1 MIHPNILTLIGA
13 TPIVSLNRVFA
24 HPRIRIAAKLEAK
37 NVGGS
42 IKDRV
47 ALGMIEA
54 AEASGELTPDKIV
67 IEATSGNTG
76 VGLAMVCAVKG
87 YKLTLLMPD
96 SASEER
102 KRIMR
107 AYGAELRLTPG
118 RLGTD
123 GAIEE
128 AYRMAREEPQTYVLM
143 DQFNNPASIAAHFM
157 GTGREIIEQTE
168 GRATHVVISLGTS
181 GTAMGIAKRMKE
193 SASGIQVVA
202 VEPYA
207 GHKIQ
212 GLKNMQESYPPGIY
226 DKRALD
232 RIIRIEDEV
241 AFECA
246 RQLAREEG
254 ILSGMSAGATLAGAL
269 QIARELDESGQDGL
283 IVFICAD
290 TGERYLS
297 TTLFAPPAKHGIA
310 VRSVATGNAEYL
322 GTPAGGHALFTPG
335 PSLDELGDLE
345 TWRRIVLLDVLGRA
359 LSERGQNVRL
369 AVGLADMDDRALA
382 AAREA
387 KSGLT
392 EFGVQARAVMV
403 EQARVLGVS
412 ENILFPLAGSSQDRA
427 LGLTRKLLARGQ
439 AYEKLRS
446 VYFDVTRDKTYG
458 RTSGVDM
465 AGMNLGHT
473 VDLAD
478 YVKENPADFTLLKRA
493 TLQDLKLGDVVETE
507 WGKVRPSW
515 FLQLAATA
523 LDALG
528 TVTIMLVGESHRF
541 PHLDNF
547 NAIWHGG
554 AGVLPAA
561 WMVSQPVSDRELGG
575 SVPTLA
581 DALILA
587 GSGAALRL
595 WLLST
600 SYLKSLAYS
609 PDSIAMW
616 TRNQHRLQD
625 ACIAASM
632 ASGKS
637 CALSPELEQS
647 IYDLKTSFAAAL
659 EDNLDLAHFWPRLF
673 AFAKTVNAR
682 SGAGTLS
689 AAEGRAVTEQL
700 LACDRVLGFL
710 DRSRLPLTLAEWPL
724 EAAALVARREDAR
737 KSKDFARAD
746 ALRAELANMGLRLED
761 HPSGAR
767 LYRIHP
773 A

>member
-1 MIHPNILTLIGA
+1 MIHPNILSLIGA
-13 TPIVSLNRVFA
+13 TPVVYLNRVFP
-24 HPRIRIAAKLEAK
+24 HPRIRLATKLEAQ

-47 ALGMIEA
+47 ALAMIEA
-54 AEASGELTPDKIV
+54 AEASGELTPDKTV

-128 AYRMAREEPQTYVLM
+128 AYRLAREEPQTYVLM
-143 DQFNNPASIAAHFM
+143 DQFNNPASIAAHFI
-157 GTGREIIEQTE
+157 GTGQEIIAQTE
-168 GRATHVVISLGTS
+168 GRATHVVVSLGTS
-181 GTAMGIAKRMKE
+181 GTAMGIAKRMKA
-193 SASGIQVVA
+193 SAPHIRVVA

-232 RIIRIEDEV
+232 RIVHVEDEE
-241 AFECA
+241 AYECA
-246 RQLAREEG
+246 RRLAREEG
-254 ILSGMSAGATLAGAL
+254 ILSGMSAGAALAGAL
-269 QIARELDESGQDGL
+269 RIAGELDVTGEEGL
-283 IVFICAD
+283 IVFICPD

-297 TTLFAPPAKHGIA
+297 TTLFAPPARHGLG
-310 VRSVATGNAEYL
+310 VRSVASECL
-322 GTPAGGHALFTPG
+322 EILVSPAGGHALFTPG

-345 TWRRIVLLDVLGRA
+345 VWRRIVWLDVLARA
-359 LSERGQNVRL
+359 LAERGQPARM
-369 AVGLADMDDRALA
+369 AVGLADMAARALA

-387 KSGLT
+387 KVPAG
-392 EFGVQARAVMV
+392 EFGARAQAVMLEQARA
-403 EQARVLGVS
+403 LGVS
-412 ENILFPLAGSSQDRA
+412 DSVTFPLSGASRERA
-427 LGLTRKLLARGQ
+427 LGLARKLLAKGQ

-458 RTSGVDM
+458 RTSCVDT
-465 AGMNLGHT
+465 AGMNVGHT

-493 TLQDLKLGDVVETE
+493 TLQDLKLGDVLETE

-515 FLQLAATA
+515 FLQLAAAA
-523 LDALG
+523 LDSLG
-528 TVTIMLVGESHRF
+528 TVSVMLVAEAHRF

-547 NAIWHGG
+547 SAIWNAG
-554 AGVLPAA
+554 AGVRPLA
-561 WMVSQPVSDRELGG
+561 WMVAQPVIPREQDLAVPQLPEALGL
-575 SVPTLA
+575 VE
-581 DALILA
+581 
-587 GSGAALRL
+587 SGAALRL
-595 WLLST
+595 WFLSA
-600 SYLKSLAYS
+600 SYLKSLAFS
-609 PDSIAMW
+609 PESLAMW
-616 TRNQHRLQD
+616 SKNQRRLQD
-625 ACIAASM
+625 AYAA
-632 ASGKS
+632 AVLGGKGEGVS
-637 CALSPELEQS
+637 ADMEQA
-647 IYDLKTSFAAAL
+647 IYDLKTAFTTAL
-659 EDNLDLAHFWPRLF
+659 EANLDLAHFWPALF

-682 SGAGTLS
+682 AAKLT
-689 AAEGRAVTEQL
+689 AAEAKLVAEQL

-710 DRSRLPLTLAEWPL
+710 DHARLPLAPRNWP
-724 EAAALVARREDAR
+724 AAAADLVARREEAR
-737 KSKDFARAD
+737 KARDFARAD
-746 ALRAELANMGLRLED
+746 ALRDELALMNLRLED
-761 HPSGAR
+761 HPQGPR
-767 LYRIHP
+767 LYIQEARP
-773 A
+773 

>member
-1 MIHPNILTLIGA
+1 MIHPTILSLIGA
-13 TPIVSLNRVFA
+13 TPVVYLNRVFP
-24 HPRIRIAAKLEAK
+24 HPRIRLATKLEAQ

-47 ALGMIEA
+47 ALAMIEA
-54 AEASGELTPDKIV
+54 AEASGELTPDKTV

-107 AYGAELRLTPG
+107 AFGAELRLTPG

-128 AYRMAREEPQTYVLM
+128 AYRLAREEPQTYVLM
-143 DQFNNPASIAAHFM
+143 DQFNNPASIAAHYM

-193 SASGIQVVA
+193 SAPGIQVVA

-232 RIIRIEDEV
+232 RIIHVEDEE
-241 AFECA
+241 AFACA
-246 RQLAREEG
+246 RRLAREEG
-254 ILSGMSAGATLAGAL
+254 ILSGMSAGAALAGAL
-269 QIARELDESGQDGL
+269 RIAGELDEAGEEGL
-283 IVFICAD
+283 IVFICPD

-297 TTLFAPPAKHGIA
+297 TTLFAPPARHGLG
-310 VRSVATGNAEYL
+310 VRSVATGCLEIL
-322 GTPAGGHALFTPG
+322 GSPSGGHALFTPG

-345 TWRRIVLLDVLGRA
+345 VWRRIVWLDVLAKA
-359 LSERGQNVRL
+359 LADRGQNVRL

-387 KSGLT
+387 KIGLQD
-392 EFGVQARAVMV
+392 FGVRAREFMLAH
-403 EQARVLGVS
+403 AKALGVS
-412 ENILFPLAGSSQDRA
+412 ESVLFPLAGASQDRA
-427 LGLTRKLLARGQ
+427 LGLARKLLAKGQ

-458 RTSGVDM
+458 RTSCVDT
-465 AGMNLGHT
+465 AGMNFGYT

-493 TLQDLKLGDVVETE
+493 TLQDLKLGDVLETE

-515 FLQLAATA
+515 FLQLAAAA
-523 LDALG
+523 LDSLG
-528 TVTIMLVGESHRF
+528 TVSVMLVGESHRF

-547 NAIWHGG
+547 SAIWSAG
-554 AGVLPAA
+554 AGVRPMA
-561 WMVSQPVSDRELGG
+561 WMVSQPVTPRDQGAT
-575 SVPTLA
+575 VPQLPEALQLA
-581 DALILA
+581 D
-587 GSGAALRL
+587 SGAALRL
-595 WLLST
+595 WLLSS
-600 SYLKSLAYS
+600 SYLKSLSYS
-609 PDSIAMW
+609 SETLDMW
-616 TRNQHRLQD
+616 TKNQRRLQD
-625 ACIAASM
+625 AYVAASLG
-632 ASGKS
+632 GKGEGL
-637 CALSPELEQS
+637 APELEQA
-647 IYDLKTSFAAAL
+647 IYDLKTIFATAL
-659 EDNLDLAHFWPRLF
+659 DDNLDLAHFWPGLF

-682 SGAGTLS
+682 AGKLT
-689 AAEGRAVTEQL
+689 AVEARLIAEQL

-710 DRSRLPLTLAEWPL
+710 DHSRLPLAPGSWSS
-724 EAAALVARREDAR
+724 EAVELVKHRETAR
-737 KSKDFARAD
+737 KAKDFVLAD
-746 ALRAELANMGLRLED
+746 RLRTELASLGLRLED
-761 HPSGAR
+761 HALGAR
-767 LYRIHP
+767 LYRMG
-773 A
+773 

>member
-1 MIHPNILTLIGA
+1 MIHPTILSLIGA
-13 TPIVSLNRVFA
+13 TPVVYLNRVFP
-24 HPRIRIAAKLEAK
+24 HPRIRLATKLEAQ

-47 ALGMIEA
+47 ALAMIEA
-54 AEASGELTPDKIV
+54 AEASGELTPDKTV

-107 AYGAELRLTPG
+107 AFGAELRLTPG

-128 AYRMAREEPQTYVLM
+128 AYRLAREEPQTYVLM
-143 DQFNNPASIAAHFM
+143 DQFNNPASIAAHYM

-193 SASGIQVVA
+193 SAPGIQVVA

-232 RIIRIEDEV
+232 RIIHVEDEE
-241 AFECA
+241 AFACA

-254 ILSGMSAGATLAGAL
+254 ILSGMSAGAALAGAL
-269 QIARELDESGQDGL
+269 RIAKELDEAGEEGL
-283 IVFICAD
+283 IVFICPD

-297 TTLFAPPAKHGIA
+297 TTLFSPLARHGLG
-310 VRSVATGNAEYL
+310 VRNVSSGCLECL
-322 GTPAGGHALFTPG
+322 GSPAGGHALFTPG
-335 PSLDELGDLE
+335 PSLDDLGELDV
-345 TWRRIVLLDVLGRA
+345 WRRIVWLDVLGRA
-359 LSERGQNVRL
+359 LVERGQKVGL

-387 KSGLT
+387 KIGLRD
-392 EFGVQARAVMV
+392 FGARA
-403 EQARVLGVS
+403 QAFMLSHARRLGVS
-412 ENILFPLAGSSQDRA
+412 DAMLFPLAGASQNRVLDLA
-427 LGLTRKLLARGQ
+427 RKLLAKGQ

-446 VYFDVTRDKTYG
+446 VYFDVARDKTYG
-458 RTSGVDM
+458 QISCVDTV
-465 AGMNLGHT
+465 GMHLGYT

-478 YVKENPADFTLLKRA
+478 YAKENPADFTLLKRA
-493 TLQDLKLGDVVETE
+493 TLQDLKLGDVLETE

-515 FLQLAATA
+515 FMQLAATA

-528 TVTIMLVGESHRF
+528 TVSVMLGGESHRF

-547 NAIWHGG
+547 SAIWSAG
-554 AGVLPAA
+554 AGVRPLA
-561 WMVSQPVSDRELGG
+561 WMVSQPVTPREQGET
-575 SVPTLA
+575 VPTLSE
-581 DALILA
+581 ALEIA
-587 GSGAALRL
+587 GAGAALRL
-595 WLLST
+595 WFLSA
-600 SYLKSLAYS
+600 SYMKSLAFS
-609 PDSIAMW
+609 PESLVMW
-616 TRNQHRLQD
+616 VKNQNRLQD
-625 ACIAASM
+625 AFVSASLG
-632 ASGKS
+632 GKGRGM
-637 CALSPELEQS
+637 SPELEQAN
-647 IYDLKTSFAAAL
+647 YDLKTAFASAL
-659 EDNLDLAHFWPRLF
+659 DDNLDLAHFWPVLF
-673 AFAKTVNAR
+673 AFAKSVNTR
-682 SGAGTLS
+682 AGKMS
-689 AAEGRAVTEQL
+689 EPEAALVAEQL

-710 DRSRLPLTLAEWPL
+710 EHSRLPLPRQKWPR
-724 EAAALVARREDAR
+724 EAVELVDRREEAR
-737 KSKDFARAD
+737 AAKNYVVAD
-746 ALRAELANMGLRLED
+746 ALRAELAAMGLRLED
-761 HPSGAR
+761 HPAGMRLFSGE
-767 LYRIHP
+767 
-773 A
+773 

>member
-1 MIHPNILTLIGA
+1 MIHPSILSLIGA
-13 TPIVSLNRVFA
+13 TPVVYLNRVFV
-24 HPRIRIAAKLEAK
+24 HPRIHLATKLEAQ

-47 ALGMIEA
+47 ALAMIEA
-54 AEASGELTPDKIV
+54 AEASGELTPDKTV

-107 AYGAELRLTPG
+107 AFGAELRLTPG

-128 AYRMAREEPQTYVLM
+128 AYRLAREEPQTYVLM
-143 DQFNNPASIAAHFM
+143 DQFNNPASIAAHYI
-157 GTGREIIEQTE
+157 GTGQEIIAQTE
-168 GRATHVVISLGTS
+168 GLATHVVVSLGTS

-193 SASGIQVVA
+193 SAPRIKVVA

-232 RIIRIEDEV
+232 RIIHVDDEE
-241 AFECA
+241 AYECA
-246 RQLAREEG
+246 RRLAREEG
-254 ILSGMSAGATLAGAL
+254 ILSGMSAGAALAGAL
-269 QIARELDESGQDGL
+269 RVARELDEAGESGL
-283 IVFICAD
+283 VVFICPD

-297 TTLFAPPAKHGIA
+297 TTLFAPPARQGLG
-310 VRSVATGNAEYL
+310 VRSVASECL
-322 GTPAGGHALFTPG
+322 EILVSPAGGHALFTPG

-345 TWRRIVLLDVLGRA
+345 VWRRIVWLDVLTRA
-359 LSERGQNVRL
+359 LAERGQPARM

-382 AAREA
+382 VAREA
-387 KSGLT
+387 KVPAG
-392 EFGVQARAVMV
+392 EFGARAQAVMLQQARA
-403 EQARVLGVS
+403 LGVS
-412 ENILFPLAGSSQDRA
+412 DSVAFPLSGASRERA
-427 LGLTRKLLARGQ
+427 LGLARKLLAKGQ

-458 RTSGVDM
+458 RTSCVDT
-465 AGMNLGHT
+465 AGMNVGHT

-493 TLQDLKLGDVVETE
+493 TLQDLKLGDVLETE

-523 LDALG
+523 LESLG
-528 TVTIMLVGESHRF
+528 TVSVMLVAEAHRF

-547 NAIWHGG
+547 SAIWNAG
-554 AGVLPAA
+554 AGVRPLA
-561 WMVSQPVSDRELGG
+561 WMVAQPVTPREPDLALPQLPEALGL
-575 SVPTLA
+575 VE
-581 DALILA
+581 
-587 GSGAALRL
+587 SGAALRL
-595 WLLST
+595 WFLSA
-600 SYLKSLAYS
+600 SYLKSLAFS
-609 PDSIAMW
+609 SESLAMW
-616 TRNQHRLQD
+616 SKNQRRLQD
-625 ACIAASM
+625 AYSAAVLG
-632 ASGKS
+632 GKGEGVT
-637 CALSPELEQS
+637 PDMEQS
-647 IYDLKTSFAAAL
+647 IYDLKMAFTTAL
-659 EDNLDLAHFWPRLF
+659 EDNLDLAHFWPALF

-682 SGAGTLS
+682 AGRLTASEAKLV
-689 AAEGRAVTEQL
+689 AEQL

-710 DRSRLPLTLAEWPL
+710 DHARLPLAPRNWP
-724 EAAALVARREDAR
+724 AAAADLVTRREEAR
-737 KSKDFARAD
+737 KAKDFVLAD
-746 ALRAELANMGLRLED
+746 TLRAELSVMNLRLED
-761 HPSGAR
+761 HPQGPR
-767 LYRIHP
+767 LYKQEARP
-773 A
+773 

>member
-1 MIHPNILTLIGA
+1 MIHPTILSLIGA
-13 TPIVSLNRVFA
+13 TPIVYLNRVFP
-24 HPRIRIAAKLEAK
+24 HPRIRLATKLEAQ

-47 ALGMIEA
+47 ALAMIEA

-107 AYGAELRLTPG
+107 AFGAELRLTPG

-128 AYRMAREEPQTYVLM
+128 AYRLAREEPQTYVLM
-143 DQFNNPASIAAHFM
+143 DQFNNPASIAAHYM

-168 GRATHVVISLGTS
+168 GHATHVVISLGTS

-193 SASGIQVVA
+193 SAPGIQVVA

-232 RIIRIEDEV
+232 RIIHVEDEE
-241 AFECA
+241 AFACS

-254 ILSGMSAGATLAGAL
+254 ILSGMSAGAALAGAL
-269 QIARELDESGQDGL
+269 RIARELDEAGKEGL
-283 IVFICAD
+283 IVFICPD

-297 TTLFAPPAKHGIA
+297 TTLFSPLARHGLG
-310 VRSVATGNAEYL
+310 VRSVASGCLECL
-322 GTPAGGHALFTPG
+322 GSPGGGHALFTPG
-335 PSLDELGDLE
+335 PSLDDLGELDV
-345 TWRRIVLLDVLGRA
+345 WRRIVWLDVLARA
-359 LSERGQNVRL
+359 LVERGQDVRL

-387 KSGLT
+387 KAGLQDFGQRAR
-392 EFGVQARAVMV
+392 EFMLAHAK
-403 EQARVLGVS
+403 ALGVS
-412 ENILFPLAGSSQDRA
+412 DTVLFPLAGDSQERA
-427 LGLTRKLLARGQ
+427 LGLARKLLAKGQ

-458 RTSGVDM
+458 QISCVDT
-465 AGMNLGHT
+465 AGMNLGYT

-478 YVKENPADFTLLKRA
+478 YVKDNPADFTLLKRA
-493 TLQDLKLGDVVETE
+493 TLQDLKLGDVIETE

-528 TVTIMLVGESHRF
+528 TVSVMFAAESHRF

-547 NAIWHGG
+547 CAIWSAG
-554 AGVLPAA
+554 AGVRPMA
-561 WMVSQPVSDRELGG
+561 WMVSQPVTPREQGEK
-575 SVPTLA
+575 VPSLT
-581 DALILA
+581 DALAVA
-587 GSGAALRL
+587 GTGPALRL
-595 WLLST
+595 WLLSA

-609 PDSIAMW
+609 PESLAMW
-616 TRNQHRLQD
+616 VKNQNRLQD
-625 ACIAASM
+625 AYVSASLGG
-632 ASGKS
+632 SGNGV
-637 CALSPELEQS
+637 SPQLEQA
-647 IYDLKTSFAAAL
+647 IYDLKTAFATAL
-659 EDNLDLAHFWPRLF
+659 DDNLDLAHFWPTLF

-682 SGAGTLS
+682 AGKMSTDE
-689 AAEGRAVTEQL
+689 AALVAEQL

-710 DRSRLPLTLAEWPL
+710 DHARLPLAQKSWSR
-724 EAAALVARREDAR
+724 EAADLVGRREAAR
-737 KSKDFARAD
+737 KAKDFVLAD
-746 ALRAELANMGLRLED
+746 ALRAQLAGMGLRLED
-761 HPSGAR
+761 HPAGVR
-767 LYRIHP
+767 LFRMERS

>member
-1 MIHPNILTLIGA
+1 MIHPSILSLIGA
-13 TPIVSLNRVFA
+13 TPVVFLNRVFV
-24 HPRIRIAAKLEAK
+24 HPRIRLATKLEAQ

-47 ALGMIEA
+47 ALAMIEA
-54 AEASGELTPDKIV
+54 AEASGELTPDKTV

-107 AYGAELRLTPG
+107 AFGAELRLTPG

-128 AYRMAREEPQTYVLM
+128 AYRLAREEPQTYVLM
-143 DQFNNPASIAAHFM
+143 DQFNNPASIAAHYI
-157 GTGREIIEQTE
+157 GTGQEIIAQTE
-168 GRATHVVISLGTS
+168 GRATHVVVSLGTS

-193 SASGIQVVA
+193 SAPHIKVVA

-232 RIIRIEDEV
+232 RIIHVDDEE
-241 AFECA
+241 AYECA
-246 RQLAREEG
+246 RRLAREEG
-254 ILSGMSAGATLAGAL
+254 ILSGMSAGAALAGAL
-269 QIARELDESGQDGL
+269 RVARELDEAGEEGL
-283 IVFICAD
+283 VVFICPD

-297 TTLFAPPAKHGIA
+297 TTLFAPPARQGLG
-310 VRSVATGNAEYL
+310 VRSVASECL
-322 GTPAGGHALFTPG
+322 EILVSPAGGHALFTPG

-345 TWRRIVLLDVLGRA
+345 VWRRIVWLDVLTRA
-359 LSERGQNVRL
+359 LAERGQPARM

-382 AAREA
+382 VAREA
-387 KSGLT
+387 KVSAG
-392 EFGVQARAVMV
+392 EFGARAQAVMLQQARA
-403 EQARVLGVS
+403 LGVS
-412 ENILFPLAGSSQDRA
+412 DNVAFPLSGASRERA
-427 LGLTRKLLARGQ
+427 LGLARKLLAKGQ

-458 RTSGVDM
+458 RTSCVDT
-465 AGMNLGHT
+465 AGMNVGHT

-493 TLQDLKLGDVVETE
+493 TLQDLKLGDVLETE

-523 LDALG
+523 LESLG
-528 TVTIMLVGESHRF
+528 TVSVMLVAEAHRF

-547 NAIWHGG
+547 SAIWNAG
-554 AGVLPAA
+554 AGVRPLA
-561 WMVSQPVSDRELGG
+561 WMVAQPVTPREPDLALPQLPEALGL
-575 SVPTLA
+575 VE
-581 DALILA
+581 
-587 GSGAALRL
+587 SGAALRL
-595 WLLST
+595 WFLSA
-600 SYLKSLAYS
+600 SYLKSLAFS
-609 PDSIAMW
+609 PESLAMW
-616 TRNQHRLQD
+616 SKNQRRLQD
-625 ACIAASM
+625 AYSAAVLG
-632 ASGKS
+632 GKGEGVTP
-637 CALSPELEQS
+637 AMEQS
-647 IYDLKTSFAAAL
+647 IYDLKTAFTTAL
-659 EDNLDLAHFWPRLF
+659 EDNLDLAHFWPVLF

-682 SGAGTLS
+682 AGRLTASEAKLV
-689 AAEGRAVTEQL
+689 AEQL

-710 DRSRLPLTLAEWPL
+710 DHARLPLAPRNWP
-724 EAAALVARREDAR
+724 AAAADLVTRREEAR
-737 KSKDFARAD
+737 KAKDFALAD
-746 ALRAELANMGLRLED
+746 TLRAELSAMNLRLED
-761 HPSGAR
+761 HPQGPR
-767 LYRIHP
+767 LYKQEARP
-773 A
+773 

>member
-1 MIHPNILTLIGA
+1 MIHPTILSLIGA
-13 TPIVSLNRVFA
+13 TPVVYLNRVFP
-24 HPRIRIAAKLEAK
+24 HPRIRLATKLEAQ

-47 ALGMIEA
+47 ALAMIEA
-54 AEASGELTPDKIV
+54 AEASGELTPDKTV

-96 SASEER
+96 SASVER

-107 AYGAELRLTPG
+107 AFGAELRLTLG

-128 AYRMAREEPQTYVLM
+128 AYRLAREEPQTYVLM
-143 DQFNNPASIAAHFM
+143 DQFNNPASIAAHYM
-157 GTGREIIEQTE
+157 GTGREIIEQTD

-193 SASGIQVVA
+193 SAPGIQVVA

-232 RIIRIEDEV
+232 RIIHIEDEE
-241 AFECA
+241 AFACA
-246 RQLAREEG
+246 RRLAREEG
-254 ILSGMSAGATLAGAL
+254 ILSGMSAGAALAGAL
-269 QIARELDESGQDGL
+269 RIAGELDEAGEEGL
-283 IVFICAD
+283 IVFICPD

-297 TTLFAPPAKHGIA
+297 TTLFSPLARHGLG
-310 VRSVATGNAEYL
+310 VRSVATGCLECL
-322 GTPAGGHALFTPG
+322 GSPAGGHALFTPG
-335 PSLDELGDLE
+335 PSLDDLGDLDV
-345 TWRRIVLLDVLGRA
+345 WRRVVWLDVLAKA
-359 LSERGQNVRL
+359 LIERGQNVRL

-387 KSGLT
+387 KVGLKD
-392 EFGVQARAVMV
+392 FGVRARAFMLTH
-403 EQARVLGVS
+403 AKALGVS
-412 ENILFPLAGSSQDRA
+412 ESALFPLAGDSQERA
-427 LGLTRKLLARGQ
+427 LGLARKLLAKGQ

-458 RTSGVDM
+458 RTSCVDT
-465 AGMNLGHT
+465 AGMNFGYT

-493 TLQDLKLGDVVETE
+493 TLQDLKLGDVLETE

-528 TVTIMLVGESHRF
+528 KVSVMLVAESHRF

-547 NAIWHGG
+547 SAIWSAG
-554 AGVLPAA
+554 AGVRPLA
-561 WMVSQPVSDRELGG
+561 WMVSQPVNPRDPGET
-575 SVPTLA
+575 VPSLPEALKLA
-581 DALILA
+581 D
-587 GSGAALRL
+587 SGAALRL
-595 WLLST
+595 WLLSS

-609 PDSIAMW
+609 PESLIMW
-616 TRNQHRLQD
+616 TKNQHRLQD
-625 ACIAASM
+625 AYVAASLGGAGEGM
-632 ASGKS
+632 A
-637 CALSPELEQS
+637 PELEQA
-647 IYDLKTSFAAAL
+647 IYDLKTSFVTAL
-659 EDNLDLAHFWPRLF
+659 DDNLDLAHFWPNLF
-673 AFAKTVNAR
+673 AFAKTINAR
-682 SGAGTLS
+682 AGKLT
-689 AAEGRAVTEQL
+689 AAEARLVAEQL

-710 DRSRLPLTLAEWPL
+710 DHSRLPLSAGNWPR
-724 EAAALVARREDAR
+724 EAAELVRRREEAR
-737 KSKDFARAD
+737 KAKNFVLAD
-746 ALRAELANMGLRLED
+746 ELRAELASMGLRLED
-761 HPSGAR
+761 HPLGAR
-767 LYRIHP
+767 LYRTE
-773 A
+773 

>member
-1 MIHPNILTLIGA
+1 MIHPNILSLIGA
-13 TPIVSLNRVFA
+13 TPVVYLNRVFP
-24 HPRIRIAAKLEAK
+24 HPRIRLATKLEAQ

-47 ALGMIEA
+47 ALAMIEA
-54 AEASGELTPDKIV
+54 AEASGELTPDKTV

-128 AYRMAREEPQTYVLM
+128 AYRLAREEPQTYVLM

-157 GTGREIIEQTE
+157 GTGREIIEQT
-168 GRATHVVISLGTS
+168 GGKATHVVVSLGTS

-193 SASGIQVVA
+193 SAPHICVVA

-232 RIIRIEDEV
+232 RIIHVEDEE
-241 AFECA
+241 AYECA
-246 RQLAREEG
+246 RRLAREEG
-254 ILSGMSAGATLAGAL
+254 ILSGMSAGAALAGAL
-269 QIARELDESGQDGL
+269 RIARELDEAGEDGL
-283 IVFICAD
+283 VVFICPD

-297 TTLFAPPAKHGIA
+297 TTLFAPPARHGLG
-310 VRSVATGNAEYL
+310 VRSVATGCLEIL
-322 GTPAGGHALFTPG
+322 GCPAGGHALFTPG
-335 PSLDELGDLE
+335 PSLDALGDLDV
-345 TWRRIVLLDVLGRA
+345 WRRIVWLDVLARA
-359 LSERGQNVRL
+359 LAERGQAVRM

-387 KSGLT
+387 KVAAGA
-392 EFGVQARAVMV
+392 FGARARAVMI
-403 EQARVLGVS
+403 EQARTLGVS
-412 ENILFPLAGSSQDRA
+412 DNVLFPLAGASQERA
-427 LGLTRKLLARGQ
+427 LGLARKLLAKGQ

-458 RTSGVDM
+458 RTSCVDT
-465 AGMNLGHT
+465 AGINVGHT

-478 YVKENPADFTLLKRA
+478 YVKDNPADFTLLKRA
-493 TLQDLKLGDVVETE
+493 TLQDLKLGDVLETE

-515 FLQLAATA
+515 FLQLAAAA
-523 LDALG
+523 LDSLG
-528 TVTIMLVGESHRF
+528 TVSVMLVAEAHRF

-547 NAIWHGG
+547 SAIWSAG
-554 AGVLPAA
+554 AGVRPLA
-561 WMVSQPVSDRELGG
+561 WMVSQPVTPREADLEL
-575 SVPTLA
+575 PTLA
-581 DALILA
+581 DALGLA
-587 GSGAALRL
+587 DSGAALRL
-595 WLLST
+595 WLLSS
-600 SYLKSLAYS
+600 SYLKALAYS
-609 PDSIAMW
+609 PESLAMW
-616 TRNQHRLQD
+616 SRNQRRLQD
-625 ACIAASM
+625 AYVTASLGAKGAGM
-632 ASGKS
+632 
-637 CALSPELEQS
+637 SPEMEQAV
-647 IYDLKTSFAAAL
+647 YDLKTAFATAL
-659 EDNLDLAHFWPRLF
+659 DENLDLAHFWPVLF

-682 SGAGTLS
+682 SGKLTAPEAAA
-689 AAEGRAVTEQL
+689 AAEQL
-700 LACDRVLGFL
+700 QACDRVLGFL
-710 DRSRLPLTLAEWPL
+710 DHARLPLAPADWPA
-724 EAAALVARREDAR
+724 EAAALVKEREEAR
-737 KSKDFARAD
+737 KTRDFARAD
-746 ALRAELANMGLRLED
+746 ALRDALAAMSLRLED
-761 HPSGAR
+761 HPQGPR
-767 LYRIHP
+767 LYRQ
-773 A
+773 

>member
-1 MIHPNILTLIGA
+1 MIHPSILTLVGA
-13 TPIVSLNRVFA
+13 TPIVALNRIFS
-24 HPRIRIAAKLEAK
+24 HPRIQVAAKLEAK
-37 NVGGS
+37 NIGGS

-47 ALGMIEA
+47 ALAMVEA
-54 AEASGELTPDKIV
+54 AEASGELTPDKII

-128 AYRMAREEPQTYVLM
+128 AYRLAREEPRTYVLM
-143 DQFNNPASIAAHFM
+143 DQYNNPASLAAHYL
-157 GTGREIIEQTE
+157 GTGREILAQTE
-168 GRATHVVISLGTS
+168 GRVTHVVVALGTT

-193 SASGIQVVA
+193 SAPQVRVVA

-226 DKRALD
+226 DKKSVD
-232 RIIRIEDEV
+232 RIMRVEDEA

-246 RQLAREEG
+246 RRLAREEG
-254 ILSGMSAGATLAGAL
+254 VLTGMSAGAALAASL
-269 QIARELDESGQDGL
+269 QIARELDEKGEDGL
-283 IVFICAD
+283 IVFICPD

-297 TTLFAPPAKHGIA
+297 TTLFVPPTTQGLG
-310 VRSVATGNAEYL
+310 VRSVATGAVEILNA
-322 GTPAGGHALFTPG
+322 PSSGHALFTPG

-345 TWRRIVLLDVLGRA
+345 AWRRIVWLDVLGRA
-359 LSERGQNVRL
+359 LRERGQTVRL

-387 KSGLT
+387 KSGLA
-392 EFGVQARAVMV
+392 EFGAQAVATMTA
-403 EQARVLGVS
+403 QAASLGVS
-412 ENILFPLAGSSQDRA
+412 GTMLFPLAGVSQDRA
-427 LGLTRKLLARGQ
+427 LELTRKLLARGQ

-458 RTSGVDM
+458 RISGLNLADM
-465 AGMNLGHT
+465 NVGYT

-478 YVKENPADFTLLKRA
+478 YVKNNPADFTLLKRA
-493 TLQDLKLGDVVETE
+493 SLQDLKLGDVVETE

-515 FLQLAATA
+515 FLQLAAAA
-523 LDALG
+523 LDTLG
-528 TVTIMLVGESHRF
+528 SVSVMLVGESHRF

-547 NAIWHGG
+547 SAIWSAG
-554 AGVLPAA
+554 AGVRPLA
-561 WMVSQPVSDRELGG
+561 WMVVQPVLPRDPGERAPSLPEA
-575 SVPTLA
+575 LA
-581 DALILA
+581 LA
-587 GSGAALRL
+587 GGAAALRL

-600 SYLKSLAYS
+600 SHLKSLAYS
-609 PDSIAMW
+609 AESLVMW
-616 TRNQHRLQD
+616 ARNQHRLQD
-625 ACIAASM
+625 AYVAATLGRDKGDF
-632 ASGKS
+632 A
-637 CALSPELEQS
+637 PDLEQA
-647 IYDLKTSFAAAL
+647 IYDLKTSFASAL
-659 EDNLDLAHFWPRLF
+659 DDNLDLAHFWPNLF

-682 SGAGTLS
+682 KGKL
-689 AAEGRAVTEQL
+689 RAVEAEAVREQL
-700 LACDRVLGFL
+700 VACDRVLGFL
-710 DRSRLPLTLAEWPL
+710 DSSLLPLAPTTWPAEGA
-724 EAAALVARREDAR
+724 EIIRRREDAR
-737 KSKDFARAD
+737 QSRDFILAD
-746 ALRAELANMGLRLED
+746 RLRDELAAMGLRLED
-761 HPSGAR
+761 HPQGAR
-767 LYRIHP
+767 LYRLG
-773 A
+773 

>member
-1 MIHPNILTLIGA
+1 MIHPNILSLIGA
-13 TPIVSLNRVFA
+13 TPVVYLNRVFP
-24 HPRIRIAAKLEAK
+24 HPRIRLATKLEAQ

-47 ALGMIEA
+47 ALAMIEA
-54 AEASGELTPDKIV
+54 AEASGELTPDKTV

-128 AYRMAREEPQTYVLM
+128 AYRLAREEPQTYVLM

-157 GTGREIIEQTE
+157 GTGREIIEQT
-168 GRATHVVISLGTS
+168 GGKATHVVVSLGTS

-193 SASGIQVVA
+193 SAPHICVVA

-232 RIIRIEDEV
+232 RIIHVEDEE
-241 AFECA
+241 AYECA
-246 RQLAREEG
+246 RRLAREEG
-254 ILSGMSAGATLAGAL
+254 ILSGMSAGAALAGAL
-269 QIARELDESGQDGL
+269 RIARELDEAGEDGL
-283 IVFICAD
+283 VVFICPD

-297 TTLFAPPAKHGIA
+297 TTLFAPPARHGLG
-310 VRSVATGNAEYL
+310 VRSVATGCLEIL
-322 GTPAGGHALFTPG
+322 GCPAGGHALFTPG
-335 PSLDELGDLE
+335 PSLDALGDLDV
-345 TWRRIVLLDVLGRA
+345 WRRIVWLDVLARA
-359 LSERGQNVRL
+359 LAERGQAVRM

-387 KSGLT
+387 KVAAGA
-392 EFGVQARAVMV
+392 FGARARAIMI
-403 EQARVLGVS
+403 EQARTLGVS
-412 ENILFPLAGSSQDRA
+412 DNVLFPLAGASQERA
-427 LGLTRKLLARGQ
+427 LGLARKLLAKGQ

-458 RTSGVDM
+458 RTSCVDT
-465 AGMNLGHT
+465 AGINVGHT

-478 YVKENPADFTLLKRA
+478 YVKDNPADFTLLKRA
-493 TLQDLKLGDVVETE
+493 TLQDLKLGDVLETE

-515 FLQLAATA
+515 FLQLAAAA
-523 LDALG
+523 LDSLG
-528 TVTIMLVGESHRF
+528 TVSVMLVAEAHRF

-547 NAIWHGG
+547 SAIWSAG
-554 AGVLPAA
+554 AGVRPLA
-561 WMVSQPVSDRELGG
+561 WMVSQPVTPREADLEL
-575 SVPTLA
+575 PTLA
-581 DALILA
+581 DALGLA
-587 GSGAALRL
+587 DSGAALRL
-595 WLLST
+595 WLLSS
-600 SYLKSLAYS
+600 SYLKALAYS
-609 PDSIAMW
+609 PESLAMW
-616 TRNQHRLQD
+616 SRNQRRLQD
-625 ACIAASM
+625 AYVTASLGAKGAGM
-632 ASGKS
+632 
-637 CALSPELEQS
+637 SPEMEQAV
-647 IYDLKTSFAAAL
+647 YDLKTAFATAL
-659 EDNLDLAHFWPRLF
+659 DENLDLAHFWPVLF

-682 SGAGTLS
+682 SGKLTAPEAAA
-689 AAEGRAVTEQL
+689 AAEQL
-700 LACDRVLGFL
+700 QACDRVLGFL
-710 DRSRLPLTLAEWPL
+710 DHARLPLAPADWPA
-724 EAAALVARREDAR
+724 EAAALVKEREEAR
-737 KSKDFARAD
+737 KTRDFARAD
-746 ALRAELANMGLRLED
+746 ALRDALAAMSLRLED
-761 HPSGAR
+761 HPQGPR
-767 LYRIHP
+767 LYRQ
-773 A
+773 

>member
-1 MIHPNILTLIGA
+1 MIHQTILSLVGA
-13 TPIVSLNRVFA
+13 TPVVYLNRVFP
-24 HPRIRIAAKLEAK
+24 HPRIRLAAKLEAQ

-47 ALGMIEA
+47 ALAMIEA
-54 AEASGELTPDKIV
+54 AEASGELTPDKVV

-128 AYRMAREEPQTYVLM
+128 AYRLAREEPGTYVLM
-143 DQFNNPASIAAHFM
+143 DQFNNPASIAAHYL
-157 GTGREIIEQTE
+157 GTGREIIAQTE

-193 SASGIQVVA
+193 SAPHIQVVA

-232 RIIRIEDEV
+232 RIIHVEDEE
-241 AFECA
+241 AYECA
-246 RQLAREEG
+246 RMLARQEG
-254 ILSGMSAGATLAGAL
+254 ILSGMSAGAALAGSL
-269 QIARELDESGQDGL
+269 RVARELDAAGQEGL
-283 IVFICAD
+283 VVFIAPD

-297 TTLFAPPAKHGIA
+297 TTLFAPLAKHGLG
-310 VRSVATGNAEYL
+310 VRSTSSRDLAIL
-322 GTPAGGHALFTPG
+322 GSPSGGHGLFTPG
-335 PSLDELGDLE
+335 PSLDDLGDLDV
-345 TWRRIVLLDVLGRA
+345 WRRIVWLDVLGKA
-359 LSERGQNVRL
+359 LAERGQKVRL

-387 KSGLT
+387 KISVGEL
-392 EFGVQARAVMV
+392 GARSQTFMQKHAK
-403 EQARVLGVS
+403 ALGVAGS
-412 ENILFPLAGSSQDRA
+412 TLFPLAGASQERA
-427 LGLTRKLLARGQ
+427 LGLARKLLAKGL

-458 RTSGVDM
+458 STSCVDT
-465 AGMNLGHT
+465 AGINVGHT

-478 YVKENPADFTLLKRA
+478 YAKENPADFTLLKRA
-493 TLQDLKLGDVVETE
+493 SLQDLKLGDVVETE

-515 FLQLAATA
+515 FLQLAAAA
-523 LDALG
+523 LDSLG
-528 TVTIMLVGESHRF
+528 SVSVMLVAEAHRF

-547 NAIWHGG
+547 SSIWSSG
-554 AGVLPAA
+554 AAVRPEA
-561 WMVSQPVSDRELGG
+561 WMVAHPVTPREPDQELPRLPEALG
-575 SVPTLA
+575 LA
-581 DALILA
+581 D
-587 GSGAALRL
+587 SGAALRL
-595 WLLST
+595 WLLSA

-609 PDSIAMW
+609 QESLDMW
-616 TRNQHRLQD
+616 AKNQRRLQD
-625 ACIAASM
+625 AYVAASQG
-632 ASGKS
+632 GKGDGVS
-637 CALSPELEQS
+637 AEMEQAV
-647 IYDLKTSFAAAL
+647 YDLKSAFIASL
-659 EDNLDLAHFWPRLF
+659 EDNLDLAHFWPVLF

-682 SGAGTLS
+682 AAKLS
-689 AAEGRAVTEQL
+689 SAEARLAAEQL

-710 DRSRLPLTLAEWPL
+710 DHSRLPLPRADWPE
-724 EAAALVARREDAR
+724 EAAALVASREEAR
-737 KSKDFARAD
+737 TAKDFVRAD
-746 ALRAELANMGLRLED
+746 TLRDALTSMHLRLED
-761 HPSGAR
+761 HPQGIR
-767 LYRIHP
+767 LYRI
-773 A
+773 

>member
-1 MIHPNILTLIGA
+1 MIHPTILSLIGA
-13 TPIVSLNRVFA
+13 TPVVYLNRVFP
-24 HPRIRIAAKLEAK
+24 HPRIRLATKLEAQ

-47 ALGMIEA
+47 ALAMIEA
-54 AEASGELTPDKIV
+54 AEASGELTPDKTV

-107 AYGAELRLTPG
+107 AFGAELRLTPG

-128 AYRMAREEPQTYVLM
+128 AYRLAREEPQTYVLM
-143 DQFNNPASIAAHFM
+143 DQFNNPASIAAHYM

-168 GRATHVVISLGTS
+168 GKATHVVISLGTS

-193 SASGIQVVA
+193 SAPGIQVVA

-232 RIIRIEDEV
+232 RIIHIEDEE
-241 AFECA
+241 AFACA
-246 RQLAREEG
+246 RRLAREEG
-254 ILSGMSAGATLAGAL
+254 ILSGMSAGAALAGAL
-269 QIARELDESGQDGL
+269 RIAGELDEVGEEGL
-283 IVFICAD
+283 IVFICPD

-297 TTLFAPPAKHGIA
+297 TTLFAPPARHGLG
-310 VRSVATGNAEYL
+310 VRSVATGCLEIL
-322 GTPAGGHALFTPG
+322 GSPSGGHALFTPG

-345 TWRRIVLLDVLGRA
+345 VWRRIVWLDVLAKA
-359 LSERGQNVRL
+359 LADRGQNVRL

-387 KSGLT
+387 KVGLQD
-392 EFGVQARAVMV
+392 FGVQAREFMLAH
-403 EQARVLGVS
+403 AKALGVS
-412 ENILFPLAGSSQDRA
+412 EAVLFPLAGASQDRA
-427 LGLTRKLLARGQ
+427 LGLARKLLAKGQ

-458 RTSGVDM
+458 RTSCVDT
-465 AGMNLGHT
+465 AGMNFGYT

-493 TLQDLKLGDVVETE
+493 TLQDLKLGDVLETE

-515 FLQLAATA
+515 FLQLAAAA
-523 LDALG
+523 LDSLG
-528 TVTIMLVGESHRF
+528 TVSVMLVGESHRF

-547 NAIWHGG
+547 SAIWSAG
-554 AGVLPAA
+554 AGVRPMA
-561 WMVSQPVSDRELGG
+561 WMVSQPVTPRDQGAT
-575 SVPTLA
+575 VPPLPEALQLA
-581 DALILA
+581 D
-587 GSGAALRL
+587 SGAALRL
-595 WLLST
+595 WLLSS
-600 SYLKSLAYS
+600 SYLKSLSYS
-609 PDSIAMW
+609 SETLDMW
-616 TRNQHRLQD
+616 TKNQRRLQD
-625 ACIAASM
+625 AYVAASLG
-632 ASGKS
+632 GKGEGL
-637 CALSPELEQS
+637 APELEQA
-647 IYDLKTSFAAAL
+647 IYDLKTVFAKAL
-659 EDNLDLAHFWPRLF
+659 DDNLDLAHFWPGLF
-673 AFAKTVNAR
+673 VFAKTVNAR
-682 SGAGTLS
+682 AGKLS
-689 AAEGRAVTEQL
+689 AVEARLIAEQL

-710 DRSRLPLTLAEWPL
+710 DHSRLPLAPGSWPPEAVEL
-724 EAAALVARREDAR
+724 VKHREAAR
-737 KSKDFARAD
+737 KAKDFVLAD
-746 ALRAELANMGLRLED
+746 RLRTELASLGLRLED
-761 HPSGAR
+761 HALGAR
-767 LYRIHP
+767 LYRMG
-773 A
+773 

>member
-1 MIHPNILTLIGA
+1 MIHPTILSLIGA
-13 TPIVSLNRVFA
+13 TPIVYLNRVFP
-24 HPRIRIAAKLEAK
+24 HPRIRLATKLEAQ

-47 ALGMIEA
+47 ALAMIEA

-107 AYGAELRLTPG
+107 AFGAELRLTPG

-128 AYRMAREEPQTYVLM
+128 AYRLAREEPQTYVLM
-143 DQFNNPASIAAHFM
+143 DQFNNPASIAAHYM

-193 SASGIQVVA
+193 SAPGIQVVA

-232 RIIRIEDEV
+232 RIIHIEDEE
-241 AFECA
+241 AFACA
-246 RQLAREEG
+246 RLLAREEG
-254 ILSGMSAGATLAGAL
+254 ILSGMSAGAALAGAL
-269 QIARELDESGQDGL
+269 RIARELDEAGEEGL
-283 IVFICAD
+283 IVFICPD

-297 TTLFAPPAKHGIA
+297 TTLFSPLARHGLG
-310 VRSVATGNAEYL
+310 VRSVATGCLECL
-322 GTPAGGHALFTPG
+322 GSPAGGHALFTPG
-335 PSLDELGDLE
+335 PSLDALGDLDV
-345 TWRRIVLLDVLGRA
+345 WRRVVWLDVLAKA
-359 LSERGQNVRL
+359 LIDRGQSVRL

-387 KSGLT
+387 KVGLKD
-392 EFGVQARAVMV
+392 FGVRAREFMLAH
-403 EQARVLGVS
+403 AKALGVS
-412 ENILFPLAGSSQDRA
+412 ESVLFPLAGASQERA
-427 LGLTRKLLARGQ
+427 LGLARKLLAKGQ

-458 RTSGVDM
+458 RTSCVDT
-465 AGMNLGHT
+465 AGMNFGYT

-493 TLQDLKLGDVVETE
+493 TLQDLKLGDVLETE

-528 TVTIMLVGESHRF
+528 TVSVMLAAESHRF

-547 NAIWHGG
+547 SAIWSAG
-554 AGVLPAA
+554 AGVRPMA
-561 WMVSQPVSDRELGG
+561 WMVSQPVTSRDQGET
-575 SVPTLA
+575 VPSLPDALKLA
-581 DALILA
+581 D
-587 GSGAALRL
+587 SGAALRL
-595 WLLST
+595 WLLSA

-609 PDSIAMW
+609 PESLVMW
-616 TRNQHRLQD
+616 TKNQHRLQD
-625 ACIAASM
+625 AYVSASLGGTGEGM
-632 ASGKS
+632 A
-637 CALSPELEQS
+637 PELEQA
-647 IYDLKTSFAAAL
+647 IYDLKTSFVAAL
-659 EDNLDLAHFWPRLF
+659 DDNLDLAHFWPSLF

-682 SGAGTLS
+682 AGKLT
-689 AAEGRAVTEQL
+689 AAEAGLVAEQL

-710 DRSRLPLTLAEWPL
+710 DHSRLPLAAGSWPR
-724 EAAALVARREDAR
+724 EATEVVRRREEAR
-737 KSKDFARAD
+737 KTKDFVLAD
-746 ALRAELANMGLRLED
+746 ELRAELASMGLRLED
-761 HPSGAR
+761 HPLGAR
-767 LYRIHP
+767 LYRME
-773 A
+773 